1 MLDEIKENTSLENRE
16 EANLKK
22 IDIEE
27 NSAIEQPVLDFEIA
41 TEAKMDEPILEE
53 MPKTESAKIKKS
65 EVKERSSDDYNNA
78 DLESLVETL
87 DNLVNNA
94 PVNKI
99 KDEVEEIKTIF
110 DAKFSELLAAQKAAF
125 IAEGGNSIDFYFSTP
140 YKAKYNLL
148 LNQYKKSR
156 AQFYKALDQ
165 QLHDNLKLKLDIINA
180 LKDLIDNVEDTN
192 KYSTFKTLQERWN
205 AVGQIPRNN
214 YNDTWQTY
222 LHHVE
227 RFYDLLHLN
236 NDLRDLDFKH
246 NLEEKEK
253 LIKRAQELSS
263 EKNIDLAFK
272 ELQQLHKI
280 WKEDIGPVQKEIR
293 EEVWNRFSDATKVIH
308 DKRHEAFKDIKVEF
322 DENAAKK
329 EALIATIASFNVE
342 TLKSHSDWQNAI
354 KSIEKCRDEFFKI
367 GRVSRKQN
375 EALWKKFKEVTRSFN
390 SGKNDFYKLVKN
402 EQLDNLTKKRE
413 LLSQAQSLKDS
424 EDVVAAADI
433 FKKIQAD
440 WKNIGHVPRKYSDKI
455 WNEFKD
461 ACNHFFERIHAEK
474 EVDNNSQIDAF
485 NAKKAYLEELKK
497 KADDNVKVTQDNLQ
511 EYIKDWKTLGYVPD
525 GKRQIEDKFNKFL
538 EKSLEDLELD
548 KNDLA
553 FIKYKML
560 MDGYKAT
567 NNFKK
572 IENEQFFLIKK
583 IDELT
588 REIQQLDNNM
598 SFFSNT
604 TESNPLF
611 KNVLKTLRKNQED
624 LKILKEKF
632 DYLKTLSN

>member
-1 MLDEIKENTSLENRE
+1 MLDEIKENTPLENLE
-16 EANLKK
+16 ETNESATTNEANSTVETPILTSQ
-22 IDIEE
+22 ET
-27 NSAIEQPVLDFEIA
+27 
-41 TEAKMDEPILEE
+41 TEALLDEVILADEP
-53 MPKTESAKIKKS
+53 KTKPAKALKSA
-65 EVKERSSDDYNNA
+65 VKDQPLADDNNA
-78 DLESLVETL
+78 DLETLVETL
-87 DNLVNNA
+87 DNLVNNG
-94 PVNKI
+94 PINKI
-99 KDEVEEIKTIF
+99 KDEVEAIKTVF
-110 DAKFSELLAAQKAAF
+110 DAKFKTLLETQKAAF
-125 IAEGGNSIDFYFSTP
+125 IAEGGDSIDFHFSTP
-140 YKAKYNLL
+140 YKTKYNEL
-148 LNQYKKSR
+148 LNQYKKTR

-165 QLHDNLKLKLDIINA
+165 ELQDNLKIKLDIIKA
-180 LKDLIDNVEDTN
+180 LKELIDNVEDTN
-192 KYSTFKTLQERWN
+192 KYVAFKNLQERWN
-205 AVGQIPRNN
+205 KVGQIPRNN

-227 RFYDLLHLN
+227 RFYDLLHIN

-246 NLEEKEK
+246 NLDEKEK
-253 LIKRAQELSS
+253 LIKRAEKLAS
-263 EKNIDLAFK
+263 EPNIDVAFK
-272 ELQQLHKI
+272 ELQQLHKA

-329 EALIATIASFNVE
+329 EALITSIAAFNPE
-342 TLKSHSDWQNAI
+342 MLKSHADWQNAI
-354 KSIEKCRDEFFKI
+354 KSIDKCRDEFFKV

-375 EALWKKFKEVTRSFN
+375 EALWKKFKEATQLFN
-390 SGKNDFYKLVKN
+390 SGKNEFYKLVKN
-402 EQLDNLTKKRE
+402 EQLDNLTKKRN
-413 LLSQAQSLKDS
+413 LLNQAQTLKDS
-424 EDVVAAADI
+424 EDIVAAAEV
-433 FKKIQAD
+433 FKKIQAE

-455 WNEFKD
+455 WHEFKD

-474 EVDNNSQIDAF
+474 EVDNHGQIEAF
-485 NAKKAYLEELKK
+485 NAKKVYLEALKK
-497 KADDNVKVTQDNLQ
+497 KAEDSKLTVTQDNLQ

-538 EKSLEDLELD
+538 EKSLEDLDLD
-548 KNDLA
+548 KKDLA

-567 NNFKK
+567 NNIKK

-611 KNVLKTLRKNQED
+611 ANVLKTLKKNQED
-624 LKILKEKF
+624 LKVLKEKY
-632 DYLKTLSN
+632 DYLKTL

>member
-1 MLDEIKENTSLENRE
+1 MLDEIKENTSSENRV
-16 EANLKK
+16 EANVNE
-22 IDIEE
+22 INVEE
-27 NSAIEQPVLDFEIA
+27 NSAIEMPVSTPEKAI
-41 TEAKMDEPILEE
+41 EAEMDKPILDET
-53 MPKTESAKIKKS
+53 PKTKSAKIKKS
-65 EVKERSSDDYNNA
+65 EVKEPSSDDYKNA

-87 DNLVNNA
+87 DNLVNNI

-125 IAEGGNSIDFYFSTP
+125 IADGGNSIDFYFSTP
-140 YKAKYNLL
+140 YKVKYNLL

-156 AQFYKALDQ
+156 AQFYKALEQ
-165 QLHDNLKLKLDIINA
+165 QLQDNLKLKLDIINA

-192 KYSTFKTLQERWN
+192 KYSTFKSLQERWN

-236 NDLRDLDFKH
+236 NDFRDLDFKH

-253 LIKRAQELSS
+253 LIKRAQELSF
-263 EKNIDLAFK
+263 EQNIDVAFK

-322 DENAAKK
+322 DKNSAKK
-329 EALIATIASFNVE
+329 EALIATIASFNAE

-375 EALWKKFKEVTRSFN
+375 EALWKKFKDVTRSFN
-390 SGKNDFYKLVKN
+390 SSKNDFYKLVKN

-424 EDVVAAADI
+424 EDVVAATDI

-455 WNEFKD
+455 WHEFKD

-474 EVDNNSQIDAF
+474 EDHTNSQIEAF
-485 NAKKAYLEELKK
+485 NAKKAYLDDLKK
-497 KADDNVKVTQDNLQ
+497 KAEANVKVTQDNLQ

-538 EKSLEDLELD
+538 EKSIEDLDLD
-548 KNDLA
+548 KKDLA

-598 SFFSNT
+598 NFFSNP

-611 KNVLKTLRKNQED
+611 ANVLKTISKNKKELEVLR
-624 LKILKEKF
+624 EKY
-632 DYLKTLSN
+632 DYLKKL